1 MITKAA
7 MRLQWHYRLLAIAM
21 TFTCTIYAGY
31 ALAPVIGAEIAKALA
46 GDIAAA
52 VYAGNAPER
61 KALEMI
67 EKVRIK

>member
-7 MRLQWHYRLLAIAM
+7 MRLQWQYRILAIAL
-21 TFTCTIYAGY
+21 TFVCTIYAGY

-46 GDIAAA
+46 DDIAAA

-61 KALEMI
+61 KASEMM
-67 EKVRIK
+67 EGLRLV